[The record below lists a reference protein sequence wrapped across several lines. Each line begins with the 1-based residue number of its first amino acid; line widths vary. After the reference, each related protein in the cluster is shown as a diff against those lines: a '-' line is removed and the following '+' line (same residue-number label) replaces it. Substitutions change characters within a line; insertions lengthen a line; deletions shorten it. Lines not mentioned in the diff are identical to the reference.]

1 MESLA
6 LNSLGIEA
14 ARNRQQLGHAR
25 QGLVKRRVKADQ
37 LRQFWMTF
45 AERLYQPQF
54 PGAGQL
60 KTKGLLPLATEQQ
73 QGQPA

>member
-1 MESLA
+1 MVVVS
-6 LNSLGIEA
+6 GICVTGCVE
-14 ARNRQQLGHAR
+14 NNL
-25 QGLVKRRVKADQ
+25 LVKRRVKAGQ